1 MCTILW
7 QVCDSELFPVSI
19 FEVDSVEH
27 QPIDPQK
34 NNGIEPLQ
42 GINITERYTNYCIYQ
57 ELSSCK
63 YIRLGVIPITLSYFV
78 LPTFCIDRY
87 QNYHG
92 QTEVSWLDLKQW
104 LLWSLPIKHDIS
116 IAQFKGND
124 IYNFGKIRCTSFDSL
139 WYSDIF
145 HVPDREKTF
154 VFFHYWAL
162 SYYLFRSFYYN
173 KTFFFVID

>member
-78 LPTFCIDRY
+78 LPTFCIHRY
-87 QNYHG
+87 HSYHS
-92 QTEVSWLDLKQW
+92 QMYRDLIW
-104 LLWSLPIKHDIS
+104 
-116 IAQFKGND
+116 N
-124 IYNFGKIRCTSFDSL
+124 
-139 WYSDIF
+139 SDYYEAYLSNIF
-145 HVPDREKTF
+145 
-154 VFFHYWAL
+154 L
-162 SYYLFRSFYYN
+162 
-173 KTFFFVID
+173 

>member
-87 QNYHG
+87 QNYRSQMYRG
-92 QTEVSWLDLKQW
+92 LIW
-104 LLWSLPIKHDIS
+104 
-116 IAQFKGND
+116 N
-124 IYNFGKIRCTSFDSL
+124 
-139 WYSDIF
+139 SDYHEAYLSNIF
-145 HVPDREKTF
+145 R
-154 VFFHYWAL
+154 
-162 SYYLFRSFYYN
+162 
-173 KTFFFVID
+173 